1 MKGYRAKTIVTMDG
15 RPIDNGAVVIAG
27 NRIQA
32 VGRFDEI
39 RSRCRRFDDLG
50 EVVLLPGLINAHCH
64 LDFTCLR
71 DQIGPQRSFADWIR
85 RINKLRG
92 ELSNHEYVESITQG
106 LDEACRWGTTT
117 IANIES
123 VPDVLSHLA
132 PPSLRVWWFME
143 LIDVRSRLSAEKT
156 VERAL
161 AAFHNKNNRLGGLG
175 LSPHAPYTVSPALLR
190 AAATRADEREMLLTI
205 HLAESQE
212 EMKMF
217 RDGCGDLFD
226 LLHSLGRPMDD
237 CHVGKTPLAHLLNQQ
252 AVDERWIIVHLNEL
266 TEDDF
271 TLLANGPRFHVVH
284 CPRSSRYFGHRPF
297 ALERL
302 RDLGFNICL
311 GTDSL
316 ASNSSLS
323 LFAEMRCLRDAHSDL
338 APEQILEMVTTNP
351 ARALHQAGNL
361 GRIRAGF
368 EADLIALPLESG
380 GADVFEKIIAW
391 NDPVAWMLVDGLS
404 IPLP

>member
-15 RPIDNGAVVIAG
+15 RLVDNGAVVIAG
-27 NRIQA
+27 NRIEA

-39 RSRCRRFDDLG
+39 RSRSSHFDDLG

-71 DQIGPQRSFADWIR
+71 DQIAPQRSFADWIR

-92 ELSNHEYVESITQG
+92 ELSAQDYVKSITQG
-106 LDEACRWGTTT
+106 LDDARRWGTTT

-123 VPDVLSHLA
+123 VPEVLSRIA

-143 LIDVRSRLSAEKT
+143 LIDVRSPLSAEKT
-156 VERAL
+156 VENAL
-161 AAFHNKNNRLGGLG
+161 AAFFSKNNRLGGFG
-175 LSPHAPYTVSPALLR
+175 LSPHAPYTVSPDLLR
-190 AAATRADEREMLLTI
+190 AAATRAYEREMLLTI

-226 LLHSLGRPMDD
+226 LLHGLGRPMDD
-237 CHVGKTPLAHLLNQQ
+237 CRLGKTPLAHLLDQQ
-252 AVDERWIIVHLNEL
+252 ALDERWVVVHLNEL

-271 TLLANGPRFHVVH
+271 TRLAKGTRFHVVH

-302 RDLGFNICL
+302 RDLGFNIPFVN
-311 GTDSL
+311 D
-316 ASNSSLS
+316 
-323 LFAEMRCLRDAHSDL
+323 
-338 APEQILEMVTTNP
+338 
-351 ARALHQAGNL
+351 
-361 GRIRAGF
+361 RICF
-368 EADLIALPLESG
+368 P
-380 GADVFEKIIAW
+380 
-391 NDPVAWMLVDGLS
+391 S
-404 IPLP
+404 ITV

>member
-15 RPIDNGAVVIAG
+15 RPVDNGAVVIAG
-27 NRIQA
+27 NRIEA
-32 VGRFDEI
+32 VGRFAEI
-39 RSRCRRFDDLG
+39 RSRCSQFDDLG

-71 DQIGPQRSFADWIR
+71 DQIAPQRSFADWIR
-85 RINKLRG
+85 GINNLRS
-92 ELSNHEYVESITQG
+92 ELSDQDYVKSITEG
-106 LDEACRWGTTT
+106 FNDARRWGTTT

-123 VPDVLSHLA
+123 VPRVLRHMA
-132 PPSLRVWWFME
+132 PPFLRVWWFME
-143 LIDVRSRLSAEKT
+143 LIDVRSGLSAEKT

-161 AAFHNKNNRLGGLG
+161 LPFCSKNNRLGGVG
-175 LSPHAPYTVSPALLR
+175 LSPHAPYTVSPDLLR
-190 AAATRADEREMLLTI
+190 AAATCAYEREMLLTI

-226 LLHSLGRPMDD
+226 LLHGLGRPMED
-237 CHVGKTPLAHLLNQQ
+237 CRVGKTPLAHLLDQQ
-252 AVDERWIIVHLNEL
+252 ALDERWIVVHLNEL

-271 TLLANGPRFHVVH
+271 TLLANGARFHVVH
-284 CPRSSRYFGHRPF
+284 CPRSSLYFGHRTF

-302 RDLGFNICL
+302 RNLGFNICL

-338 APEQILEMVTTNP
+338 APGQILEMVTTNP
-351 ARALHQAGNL
+351 ARALHQPGNL

-380 GADVFEKIIAW
+380 GGDIFEKIIAW
-391 NDPVAWMLVDGLS
+391 SDPVGWMLVGGLS